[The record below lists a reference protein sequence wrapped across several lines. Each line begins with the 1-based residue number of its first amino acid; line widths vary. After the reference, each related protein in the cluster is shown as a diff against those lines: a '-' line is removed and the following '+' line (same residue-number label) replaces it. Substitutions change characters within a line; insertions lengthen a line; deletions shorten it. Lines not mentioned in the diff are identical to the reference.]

1 MEWYAL
7 LIVLLV
13 GLIAS
18 LVQGYSRRKY
28 LHESATRSVLPSIR
42 KRDSCLLRPGQ
53 VGYPPD
59 AVKLEPQASFP
70 KNK

>member
-28 LHESATRSVLPSIR
+28 LREYREWA
-42 KRDSCLLRPGQ
+42 GQ
-53 VGYPPD
+53 QLKGAEY
-59 AVKLEPQASFP
+59 LEA
-70 KNK
+70 KHRRG